1 MASGAHTAERLVWTA
16 REREVLDLIARG
28 HTNGE
33 IAGELGISFATAK
46 WHVSELI
53 TKLGVELPRRRGGV
67 LEAGAERPASRGT
80 LRARPAGPAGGKAR
94 CGRRDGSWPGG
105 RRRRCLGDVRDPA
118 RRTIVLPPRSQ
129 QHHRRPLPHP
139 YGTSAQARRR
149 AARPLLQH
157 RAVTAITRTIRTLPT
172 TTKAIATSAGSPC
185 PGTSIRSTCM
195 VAICVARS

>member
-53 TKLGVELPRRRGGV
+53 TKLGVDSREDVAAYWKRERSARRRV
-67 LEAGAERPASRGT
+67 
-80 LRARPAGPAGGKAR
+80 ARFAHAPAGPAGGKAR

-105 RRRRCLGDVRDPA
+105 GRRRRLGDVRDPA
-118 RRTIVLPPRSQ
+118 RER
-129 QHHRRPLPHP
+129 
-139 YGTSAQARRR
+139 
-149 AARPLLQH
+149 
-157 RAVTAITRTIRTLPT
+157 
-172 TTKAIATSAGSPC
+172 
-185 PGTSIRSTCM
+185 
-195 VAICVARS
+195 